1 MVTHLPRTFSD
12 HHPVLIELWKP
23 NANGLERPFRFQTM
37 WLLHL
42 DFYKI
47 VREAWPEGANL
58 KVATTDFIRKA
69 KKWNFE
75 VFGNIF
81 AKKKRVLAR
90 LNGTQKALAN
100 NPTESLMKSNLLK
113 STPLFCFK
121 KRSSGLLSLGLML
134 LPLGTRTHLIFM

>member
-1 MVTHLPRTFSD
+1 
-12 HHPVLIELWKP
+12 
-23 NANGLERPFRFQTM
+23 M
-37 WLLHL
+37 WLLHP
-42 DFYKI
+42 DFYRI
-47 VREAWPEGANL
+47 VREAWPKGSIL
-58 KVATTDFIRKA
+58 KVATTDFTRKV

-121 KRSSGLLSLGLML
+121 KRSFG
-134 LPLGTRTHLIFM
+134 P